1 MEVFYTWGYLNNSF
15 PKLPLDPFL
24 IEKSY
29 YQNKNKKQICPYR
42 IYQNHCNTCSTLN
55 FIEKVIGKNSSRNNS

>member
-15 PKLPLDPFL
+15 PKLPLDPFF

-29 YQNKNKKQICPYR
+29 YQNKKKTDLPI
-42 IYQNHCNTCSTLN
+42 
-55 FIEKVIGKNSSRNNS
+55 